1 MHTYRLTCG
10 QCIICFYMIELGA
23 DFTMMEVKS
32 SANSPVEGKGVL
44 RVSEERGVGDTTFG
58 TMKILNT
65 RLESDV

>member
-1 MHTYRLTCG
+1 
-10 QCIICFYMIELGA
+10 MIELGA